1 MQPLRVMV
9 AKVGL
14 DGADRG
20 ATVVARVLRDA
31 GHEVLFSAIGVT
43 PAMAA
48 AAAAHDNV
56 DVVVLTMPNELADR
70 LAGMV
75 VHELERRGVRSRV
88 VAAGIAVKHLEPL
101 LLRVGVS
108 AVVGAAP
115 TVAQIRA
122 AVEVPPV
129 VAA

>member
-1 MQPLRVMV
+1 MEPLRVMV

-31 GHEVLFSAIGVT
+31 GHEVLFSAIGRT
-43 PAMAA
+43 PAMVAEVAA
-48 AAAAHDNV
+48 ADRV

-75 VHELERRGVRSRV
+75 VHELSRREVACRV
-88 VAAGIAVKHLEPL
+88 VVAGMAVSHLAPA
-101 LLRVGVS
+101 LLRIGVS
-108 AVVGAAP
+108 AVLGAAP
-115 TVAQIRA
+115 SVPEIRA
-122 AVEVPPV
+122 AVEVPT
-129 VAA
+129 VAAA